1 MGIEPTTTSLPRRC
15 STTEPP
21 RQTQIEIKKA
31 GDGNRTR
38 MASLEGW
45 STTTVLL
52 PHSKWGRMD
61 LNHRRT
67 KSGRFTVCCTRP
79 LCDTPTTF
87 KNTKKRT
94 TLKIESLRDFI

>member
-21 RQTQIEIKKA
+21 RQTQIEIKRA

-52 PHSKWGRMD
+52 PHLMLLMGADGFEPPKDKVRQ
-61 LNHRRT
+61 
-67 KSGRFTVCCTRP
+67 
-79 LCDTPTTF
+79 
-87 KNTKKRT
+87 
-94 TLKIESLRDFI
+94 IYSLLH

>member
-15 STTEPP
+15 STPEPP
-21 RQTQIEIKKA
+21 RQTQTKIDKA

-52 PHSKWGRMD
+52 PQLKKWGRMD
-61 LNHRRT
+61 LNHRRA
-67 KSGRFTVCCTRP
+67 SP
-79 LCDTPTTF
+79 SDLQSDALDHSATPPI
-87 KNTKKRT
+87 RT
-94 TLKIESLRDFI
+94 TQKKEQLPCTEKRV

>member
-21 RQTQIEIKKA
+21 RQLKTQIAKKA

-52 PHSKWGRMD
+52 PHLYFHMGADGFEPPKGKARQ
-61 LNHRRT
+61 
-67 KSGRFTVCCTRP
+67 
-79 LCDTPTTF
+79 
-87 KNTKKRT
+87 
-94 TLKIESLRDFI
+94 IYSLMH